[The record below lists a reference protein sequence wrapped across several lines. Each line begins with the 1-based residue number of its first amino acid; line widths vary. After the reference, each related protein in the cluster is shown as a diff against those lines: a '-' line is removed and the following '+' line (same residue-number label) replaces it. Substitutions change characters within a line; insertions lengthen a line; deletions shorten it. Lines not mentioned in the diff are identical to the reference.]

1 MMSGYDLA
9 FDIVLAALLV
19 LLACGTLMAREL
31 FSAAILFIAFGL
43 LMALVWARLDAP
55 DLALAEAVIG
65 AGLTGVLLVQV
76 VRAMSRRDAHAD
88 DTSGMP

>member
-1 MMSGYDLA
+1 MTGYDLA
-9 FDIVLAALLV
+9 IDVALAGLLV
-19 LLACGTLMAREL
+19 LLACGTLIAREL

-65 AGLTGVLLVQV
+65 AGLTGVLLVHI
-76 VRAMSRRDAHAD
+76 VRGMTAKDAAVED
-88 DTSGMP
+88 RPGTQ